1 MYNVILYIIYW
12 ICKIKY
18 EYIYIYYTTL
28 LYIYYILYY
37 IYIWYIYIL
46 YTRMCART
54 TSFRDHL
61 DLRPQK
67 KSDLWH
73 VCLLS
78 DLCPSFLSRYKFNS
92 NCDCIFFKRVNGCHE
107 RVVEGWGVSRKRS
120 LRRLSMSEGLRG
132 HLACQK
138 GSLSIWRIL
147 TLVRANACSRRVRKR
162 PLRHRRIWV
171 SMLSF
176 CQDKFKS
183 KKSDES

>member
-1 MYNVILYIIYW
+1 MKYEYIIYIYYIIIYILYIIHM
-12 ICKIKY
+12 
-18 EYIYIYYTTL
+18 
-28 LYIYYILYY
+28 
-37 IYIWYIYIL
+37 IYIL
-46 YTRMCART
+46 YTRMCAMT

-61 DLRPQK
+61 DLRPLK
-67 KSDLWH
+67 KTDLWH

-78 DLCPSFLSRYKFNS
+78 DLFPSFLSRYKFNS

-147 TLVRANACSRRVRKR
+147 TLVRTNACSRRVRKR

>member
-1 MYNVILYIIYW
+1 MN
-12 ICKIKY
+12 
-18 EYIYIYYTTL
+18 IYIYYTTL
-28 LYIYYILYY
+28 LYIYTIYYTIYTYDTY
-37 IYIWYIYIL
+37 IY
-46 YTRMCART
+46 YTHVCVPGQPL
-54 TSFRDHL
+54 L

-120 LRRLSMSEGLRG
+120 LRRLSMPEGLRG